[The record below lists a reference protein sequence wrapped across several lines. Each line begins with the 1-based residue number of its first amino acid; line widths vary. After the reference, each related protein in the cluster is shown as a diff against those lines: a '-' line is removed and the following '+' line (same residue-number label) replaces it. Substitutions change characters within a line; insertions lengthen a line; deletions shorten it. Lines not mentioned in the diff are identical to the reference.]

1 MDRDAQGFLPE
12 LGRVNR
18 VASLTSQLLAESS
31 FEIIPMKNTLEKA
44 ATLPAGCNVSVTA
57 SPTKGVD
64 ATLDLAIALCERG
77 YQAVPHLSARMIKD
91 RPQLSSL
98 IRRLQRAEIDQ
109 VFVVGGDA
117 DDPGRFPDALSLLR
131 EMADIGHD
139 FSDVGIT
146 GYPEGHPFISGD
158 LLRQALIDKQRYAT
172 YIATQMCFDVT
183 GIETWIKG
191 IRIDGVKLPVK
202 VGIPG
207 VSDPVKLIGIAGR
220 IGVGTSVGFLRK
232 NRRAVWRLMFP
243 GAYKPTKLLKKLGEL
258 DPHLG
263 FFGLHVFTFNQ
274 IEPTV
279 EWWNDQKRRAG

>member
-12 LGRVNR
+12 FGRVTG

-44 ATLPAGCNVSVTA
+44 AALPAGCNVSVTA
-57 SPTKGVD
+57 SPAKGMD
-64 ATLDLAIALCERG
+64 ATLDLTIALSERG
-77 YQAVPHLSARMIKD
+77 YGAVPHLSARMIKD
-91 RPQLSSL
+91 RLQLSGL
-98 IRRLQRAEIDQ
+98 IKRLQRAEIDH

-131 EMADIGHD
+131 EMSDIGHD
-139 FSDVGIT
+139 FSDIGIT

-172 YIATQMCFDVT
+172 YIATQMCFDVA

-207 VSDPVKLIGIAGR
+207 VADPVKLIGIAGR
-220 IGVGTSVGFLRK
+220 IGVGTSVRFLRK

-243 GAYKPTKLLKKLGEL
+243 GSYKPTKLLRKLGDL

-279 EWWNDQKRRAG
+279 AWWTDQKQRAG

>member
-1 MDRDAQGFLPE
+1 MDRNAQGFLPE
-12 LGRVNR
+12 FGCVSG
-18 VASLTSQLLAESS
+18 VASLTAQLLAESS
-31 FEIIPMKNTLEKA
+31 FEIIPMKNTIEKA
-44 ATLPAGCNVSVTA
+44 AALPAGCNVSVTA
-57 SPTKGVD
+57 SPAKGID
-64 ATLDLAIALCERG
+64 ATLDLTIALCERG
-77 YQAVPHLSARMIKD
+77 FEAVPHLSARMIKD
-91 RPQLSSL
+91 RPQLSGL
-98 IRRLQRAEIDQ
+98 IRRLQRADIDH

-139 FSDVGIT
+139 FSDVGVT

-172 YIATQMCFDVT
+172 YIATQMCFDVP

-220 IGVGTSVGFLRK
+220 IGVGTSVRFLRK

-243 GAYKPTKLLKKLGEL
+243 GANKPTKLLKKLGEL

-274 IEPTV
+274 IAPTV
-279 EWWNDQKRRAG
+279 EWWADQTRRAG

>member
-1 MDRDAQGFLPE
+1 MDRYAQGVLSEF
-12 LGRVNR
+12 GCVRS
-18 VASLTSQLLAESS
+18 VAGLTSQLLADSS

-44 ATLPAGCNVSVTA
+44 AALPTGCNVSVTA
-57 SPTKGVD
+57 SPAKGID
-64 ATLDLAIALCERG
+64 ATLDLTIELCERG
-77 YQAVPHLSARMIKD
+77 YHAVPHLSARMIQD
-91 RPQLSSL
+91 RPQLSGL
-98 IRRLQRAEIDQ
+98 IKRLERAEIDH

-131 EMADIGHD
+131 EMSDIGHG
-139 FSDVGIT
+139 FSDIGIT

-172 YIATQMCFDVT
+172 YIATQMCFDVP

-202 VGIPG
+202 IGIPG
-207 VSDPVKLIGIAGR
+207 VADPLKLIGIAGR
-220 IGVGTSVGFLRK
+220 IGVGTSVRFLNK
-232 NRRAVWRLMFP
+232 NRRAVWRLLFP
-243 GAYKPTKLLKKLGEL
+243 GAYKPTKLLNKLGDL

-263 FFGLHVFTFNQ
+263 FFGLHIFTFNQ

-279 EWWNDQKRRAG
+279 EWWADQKKRAG

>member
-1 MDRDAQGFLPE
+1 MDRHAQGLLPE
-12 LGRVNR
+12 LGRVSD

-44 ATLPAGCNVSVTA
+44 AALPAGCNVSVTA
-57 SPTKGVD
+57 SPAKGMD
-64 ATLDLAIALCERG
+64 ATLDLTIELCARG
-77 YQAVPHLSARMIKD
+77 YRAVPHLSARMIKD
-91 RPQLSSL
+91 RPQLAGL
-98 IRRLQRAEIDQ
+98 IKRMQGAEIDD

-131 EMADIGHD
+131 EMADIGHG

-158 LLRQALIDKQRYAT
+158 LLRQAMIDKQRYAT
-172 YIATQMCFDVT
+172 YIATQMCFDVP
-183 GIETWIKG
+183 GIEGWIKG
-191 IRIDGVKLPVK
+191 IRLDGVKLPVK

-207 VSDPVKLIGIAGR
+207 VTDPVKLIGIAGR
-220 IGVGTSVGFLRK
+220 IGVGTSVRFLRK
-232 NRRAVWRLMFP
+232 NRRAVWRMIFP
-243 GAYKPTKLLKKLGEL
+243 GAYKPTKLLKKLGDL

-263 FFGLHVFTFNQ
+263 FFGLHIFTFNQ

-279 EWWNDQKRRAG
+279 QWWTEQTSRAS

>member
-1 MDRDAQGFLPE
+1 M
-12 LGRVNR
+12 
-18 VASLTSQLLAESS
+18 ASLTSQLLAESS
-31 FEIIPMKNTLEKA
+31 FEIIPMKNTLEKSA
-44 ATLPAGCNVSVTA
+44 ALPPGCNVSVTA
-57 SPTKGVD
+57 SPAKGID

-91 RPQLSSL
+91 RLQLSGL
-98 IRRLQRAEIDQ
+98 IRRLQRADIDH

-131 EMADIGHD
+131 EMSDIGHD

-158 LLRQALIDKQRYAT
+158 LLRQAMIDKQRYAT

-220 IGVGTSVGFLRK
+220 IGVGTSVRFLRK

-243 GAYKPTKLLKKLGEL
+243 GAYKPTKLLKRLGDL

-274 IEPTV
+274 IAPTV
-279 EWWNDQKRRAG
+279 EWWNDQKKRAG

>member
-1 MDRDAQGFLPE
+1 M
-12 LGRVNR
+12 
-18 VASLTSQLLAESS
+18 ASLTSQLLAESS
-31 FEIIPMKNTLEKA
+31 FEIIPMKNTLEKSA
-44 ATLPAGCNVSVTA
+44 ALPAGCNVSVTA
-57 SPTKGVD
+57 SPAKGID

-91 RPQLSSL
+91 RPQLSGL
-98 IRRLQRAEIDQ
+98 IRRLQRADIDH

-117 DDPGRFPDALSLLR
+117 EDPGRFPDALSLLR
-131 EMADIGHD
+131 EMSDIGHD

-158 LLRQALIDKQRYAT
+158 LLRQAMIDKQRYAT
-172 YIATQMCFDVT
+172 YIATQMCFDVS

-220 IGVGTSVGFLRK
+220 IGVGTSVRFLRK

-243 GAYKPTKLLKKLGEL
+243 GAYKPTKLLKRLGDL

-274 IEPTV
+274 IAPTV
-279 EWWNDQKRRAG
+279 EWWNDQKKRAG